1 MESNNGPWPPGGGAR
16 EHQNQVE
23 THQGQ
28 QQQHHSGFNPAHPSQ
43 GQPMPMGSQVSLPPP
58 GFHNPQAAS
67 HNSLPALAGLAQ
79 SPPQQH
85 SHYHPQQQQQSPS
98 ALGRGSQHS
107 AGPPSQQGSGFH
119 IPSLAQVH
127 DRERQYA
134 EIDARDAED
143 RQRHEQMEREERAR
157 IMSGQ
162 RPGSPPEAHASNIPL
177 QQPMAS
183 RVSASLHGPSGLL
196 GNNPN
201 VNIAGPMGAPPGPP
215 SAFPP
220 GIPYG
225 GHPPGVLPHQ
235 IPVIN
240 GPGGPQINGNSA
252 LAQSQQPILND
263 ALTYL
268 DQVKVRFQ
276 DQADVYN
283 KFLDIMKDFK
293 SQAID
298 TPGVI
303 ARVSRLFKG
312 HPQLIQGFNTF
323 LPPGYKIEAGWN
335 NDPNNIRVTTPAAT
349 HVYNT
354 LQMDDRLDDEIG
366 LPLQRG
372 GHLDNPYRPQLD
384 ESARLQEAGFGPD
397 GPYTPGRPGG
407 QHSGYGMSQQGRR
420 PTDEEMDGLEQA
432 LAARQEQ
439 NVAQLSSAV
448 NVAREIGPA
457 GLSAMQTSPQQSRA
471 LPPSA
476 PQAQYDQDQGGE
488 KKPPVE
494 FNHAI
499 SYVNKIKVSRRVC
512 TCAKEDPAIE
522 LQMTVRC

>member
-1 MESNNGPWPPGGGAR
+1 MA
-16 EHQNQVE
+16 
-23 THQGQ
+23 
-28 QQQHHSGFNPAHPSQ
+28 
-43 GQPMPMGSQVSLPPP
+43 
-58 GFHNPQAAS
+58 
-67 HNSLPALAGLAQ
+67 
-79 SPPQQH
+79 
-85 SHYHPQQQQQSPS
+85 
-98 ALGRGSQHS
+98 
-107 AGPPSQQGSGFH
+107 
-119 IPSLAQVH
+119 

-134 EIDARDAED
+134 EMDAREAED
-143 RQRHEQMEREERAR
+143 RQRHEMEREERAR
-157 IMSGQ
+157 MMSGQ
-162 RPGSPPEAHASNIPL
+162 RQPSPPEAHASNIPL

-201 VNIAGPMGAPPGPP
+201 VNISGPMGAPPGPP
-215 SAFPP
+215 SGFPP
-220 GIPYG
+220 GLGPDQLRAAYG
-225 GHPPGVLPHQ
+225 GHPQGVLPHQ

-303 ARVSRLFKG
+303 ARVSRLFSG

-354 LQMDDRLDDEIG
+354 LNLDDRLDDEIG

-372 GHLDNPYRPQLD
+372 GHLENGYRPQIED
-384 ESARLQEAGFGPD
+384 PARLAQEAAFGPD
-397 GPYTPGRPGG
+397 GAYTAGQARG
-407 QHSGYGMSQQGRR
+407 QHGGYALPQPQRR
-420 PTDEEMDGLEQA
+420 LDDEEMAGIDAA
-432 LAARQEQ
+432 LAHRQEQ

-457 GLSAMQTSPQQSRA
+457 GLSAMQASPQQSRA
-471 LPPSA
+471 LPPSV

-499 SYVNKIKVSRRVC
+499 SYVNKIKVSHCMDLLV
-512 TCAKEDPAIE
+512 
-522 LQMTVRC
+522 

>member
-1 MESNNGPWPPGGGAR
+1 MTDRDRPYSDRDAR
-16 EHQNQVE
+16 E
-23 THQGQ
+23 
-28 QQQHHSGFNPAHPSQ
+28 
-43 GQPMPMGSQVSLPPP
+43 
-58 GFHNPQAAS
+58 
-67 HNSLPALAGLAQ
+67 
-79 SPPQQH
+79 
-85 SHYHPQQQQQSPS
+85 
-98 ALGRGSQHS
+98 
-107 AGPPSQQGSGFH
+107 
-119 IPSLAQVH
+119 
-127 DRERQYA
+127 
-134 EIDARDAED
+134 AED
-143 RQRHEQMEREERAR
+143 RQRHEMELEDRAR
-157 IMSGQ
+157 MMSGQ

-201 VNIAGPMGAPPGPP
+201 VNIPGPMGAPPGPP
-215 SAFPP
+215 GFPP
-220 GIPYG
+220 GMYG
-225 GHPPGVLPHQ
+225 GPPGVLPHQ

-276 DQADVYN
+276 DQPDVYN

-303 ARVSRLFKG
+303 ARVSRLFSG

-349 HVYNT
+349 HIYNT
-354 LQMDDRLDDEIG
+354 LNLDDGLDDEIG

-372 GHLDNPYRPQLD
+372 GHLDNSYRPQLD
-384 ESARLQEAGFGPD
+384 DSARRQEAGFGPD

-407 QHSGYGMSQQGRR
+407 QHAGYGMAQQGRR
-420 PTDEEMDGLEQA
+420 VTDEEMDGLEQA

-457 GLSAMQTSPQQSRA
+457 GLSAMQASPQQSRA

-476 PQAQYDQDQGGE
+476 PQAQYDQEQGGE

-499 SYVNKIKVSRRVC
+499 SYVNKIKVSRRVY
-512 TCAKEDPAIE
+512 APASE
-522 LQMTVRC
+522 RSSNRHACDRRFRTAPVA